1 MINTA
6 FFLPAFALVLLTF
19 CVMIRMLTSRI
30 AEMKA
35 NKIHPQAIA
44 TSAALA
50 AKMPDT
56 RASDN
61 FRNLFETPVLFYAA
75 MLFAQATP
83 QAGQILLGLAWLY
96 IALRVVH
103 SIIQCSYNKVMHRF
117 YVFFASVWVLLAIWI
132 VLAIGFLK

>member
-6 FFLPAFALVLLTF
+6 FFLPAFVLVLLTVG
-19 CVMIRMLTSRI
+19 VMLRMLTSRI

-35 NKIHPQAIA
+35 NKIHPQSIA
-44 TSAALA
+44 TSVTLA

-75 MLFAQATP
+75 MLFAQSTP
-83 QAGQILLGLAWLY
+83 QAGKVLLGLAWLY
-96 IALRVVH
+96 VVLRVVH

-117 YVFFASVWVLLAIWI
+117 YVFFASVFVLLAIWI
-132 VLAIGFLK
+132 ILAIGFIQ